1 MPKNKGILKPV
12 LAVVGIILFLSLAF
26 LVYYFGFSKQ
36 TIYGLQGQ
44 YNIGDV
50 IKFDAIDTGFTNNI
64 NARRP
69 CYATITIEKP
79 DNTIVKIASHDELI
93 QLCGGGAPCKSYI
106 LPIVGMPLGERTLR
120 IEYSCTGDVGNNE
133 VNERTYNV
141 VGVASTAKSC
151 DDSDGGNNLLVKG
164 TVHWSS
170 VEAQYDYKNDDSCVS
185 DSTVREYQC
194 DSTKK
199 VGYYNDLACPSGTKC
214 SNGACIPKNPAV
226 KCDTGDKGSFCKD
239 NKRYFITTT
248 WTGTTCEDQDRLM
261 NICSSDETCN
271 KETGC
276 VSSVALGTERNAKCS
291 DDLKSVDYQYFGN
304 NGEQNTDGTL
314 KLQWIDAHDFCIGDQ
329 KCSSATLKCE
339 LQDTIC
345 ITVIGYIIENGQC
358 KLKTCGG
365 GQYNSEEEC
374 KKALASNCPMA
385 APPLCPN
392 GKLVAQP
399 NNANGCATPPKCV
412 TPPTEFDFK
421 EFMKT
426 YGIAI
431 GIVAVLVITGLI
443 FGIKAMTKKRKK

>member
-1 MPKNKGILKPV
+1 MPKKKTILKPI
-12 LAVVGIILFLSLAF
+12 LAVVGIILFLLLAF
-26 LVYYFGFSKQ
+26 LVYYLGFSKQ

-50 IKFDAIDTGFTNNI
+50 IKFDAIDTGFTNNA

-69 CYATITIEKP
+69 CYATVTIEKP
-79 DNTIVKIASHDELI
+79 DNTILTIASHDELA
-93 QLCGGGAPCKSYI
+93 QSCVGAPCKSYT

-120 IEYSCTGDVGNNE
+120 IEYSCIGDVGNNG
-133 VNERTYNV
+133 VDERTYNV

-214 SNGACIPKNPAV
+214 SDGACVSSSSDCTLNAPTVMPTNY
-226 KCDTGDKGSFCKD
+226 CKD
-239 NKRYFITTT
+239 GNVYADIQSVDRQACKLTSTTT
-248 WTGTTCEDQDRLM
+248 LI
-261 NICSSDETCN
+261 NICGADEPCSNGKCT
-271 KETGC
+271 
-276 VSSVALGTERNAKCS
+276 SSVALGTERNRKCS
-291 DDLKSVDYQYFGN
+291 DDLKSSDYQYFALSN
-304 NGEQNTDGTL
+304 S
-314 KLQWIDAHDFCIGDQ
+314 KYQWIDAHDFCIGNQ

-421 EFMKT
+421 EFMKA